1 MKDAKLR
8 RMIADCL
15 KYLKKQDW
23 GWLEREDVE
32 VTVVVYETTY
42 GRVSL
47 AEVLGGIDPKD
58 YDKLFL
64 RGKSYRDCDGFEDS
78 SEVELY
84 SYRKQTDQEYFDSI
98 CQYILPTE
106 YQQEQYETY
115 LRLKEMFEGVQ
126 CAKTKVIPKGNPKF
140 I

>member
-23 GWLEREDVE
+23 NWLEREDIEIVE
-32 VTVVVYETTY
+32 DTYYTTNY
-42 GRVSL
+42 GVSI
-47 AEVLGGIDPKD
+47 AEVIDGVDPKD

-64 RGKSYRDCDGFEDS
+64 RGKSYKDYDGFEDS

-106 YQQEQYETY
+106 YQQGQYETY
-115 LRLKEMFEGVQ
+115 LRLKKMFEGGAM
-126 CAKTKVIPKGNPKF
+126 C
-140 I
+140 